1 MKKIVVSGGFD
12 PVHVGHLKLL
22 EESRNLG
29 DSLTVILNTNN
40 FLKEK
45 KGFIFMP
52 FEERKKILLGFNCVD
67 RVVKCL
73 DTDQTVCKTLL
84 SLKKKNQVDIFANG
98 GDRKNKNVVI
108 SLTHK
113 CKWCYFNRMIN
124 FLIILTLNIILVSNN
139 KF

>member
-45 KGFIFMP
+45 KALFLCLSKK
-52 FEERKKILLGFNCVD
+52 EKILLGFNCVD

-84 SLKKKNQVDIFANG
+84 SLKKKI
-98 GDRKNKNVVI
+98 KLI
-108 SLTHK
+108 SLPTEATEK
-113 CKWCYFNRMIN
+113 I
-124 FLIILTLNIILVSNN
+124 
-139 KF
+139 